1 MKRVRHFLHRES
13 LIILYQ
19 TLTEPYYRYC
29 SIVWGQC
36 CETLK
41 DKLQV
46 LQNRAARTI
55 ARLKYEDA
63 DHEKLLIDFGWHNVR
78 NLIAYDLGVFM
89 FKAMNNIAPEDITH
103 MFSRQDEIYS
113 HQTRLVGEGN
123 LFVPQ
128 RNINKGQEGVSNAG
142 AKLWNEIPLDI
153 KRAQSI
159 DTFKGK
165 LKHCFLSRQGEKR
178 V

>member
-1 MKRVRHFLHRES
+1 MRCLF
-13 LIILYQ
+13 
-19 TLTEPYYRYC
+19 T

-63 DHEKLLIDFGWHNVR
+63 DHEKLLIDFGWLNVR
-78 NLIAYDLGVFM
+78 NLIAYDPGVFM
-89 FKAMNNIAPEDITH
+89 FKAMNNIAPEDITR
-103 MFSRQDEIYS
+103 MFTRQDEIYS
-113 HQTRLVGEGN
+113 HQIRSVREGN
-123 LFVPQ
+123 LFVPR
-128 RNINKGQEGVSNAG
+128 RNINKGQEGMSYSG
-142 AKLWNEIPLDI
+142 AKLWNEILPDI

-165 LKHCFLSRQGEKR
+165 LKQYLLSRQGEKR
-178 V
+178 L

>member
-1 MKRVRHFLHRES
+1 MLDIFYIEYRSTSIEL
-13 LIILYQ
+13 
-19 TLTEPYYRYC
+19 YYRYC
-29 SIVWGQC
+29 SVVWGQC

-63 DHEKLLIDFGWHNVR
+63 NHEKLLIDFGWLDVR

-89 FKAMNNIAPEDITH
+89 FKAMNNIASEDITR
-103 MFSRQDEIYS
+103 MFTGQDEIHS
-113 HQTRLVGEGN
+113 HQTGSVGEGN
-123 LFVPQ
+123 LFVPR
-128 RNINKGQEGVSNAG
+128 RNINKGQEGVSYAG

-159 DTFKGK
+159 YTFKRK
-165 LKHCFLSRQGEKR
+165 LKQYLLSRQEEKG